1 MDNLMKQVANSIL
14 KRFGILLILILCQ
27 LTVILAIPRAL
38 WALIFAPQKAFDL
51 ACGYDLL
58 GNIVTNGQ
66 IGDYISTRAYR
77 AMQEG
82 RQWGCLLCRLLDWIQ
97 TDHCKNSPVLE
108 GYIRNP

>member
-1 MDNLMKQVANSIL
+1 MKQVANSIL